1 MKFLSF
7 NPAKDLWGNAR
18 WVAVVFGW
26 VSVGVLCQRCQQ
38 VGYKVLPNNTHF
50 LRICAEMLRK
60 WHRLS
65 CHSVQKWRILAV
77 H

>member
-26 VSVGVLCQRCQQ
+26 VSVGALCQRCQQ
-38 VGYKVLPNNTHF
+38 VGYKVPNDAHF
-50 LRICAEMLRK
+50 AHLCRDVA
-60 WHRLS
+60 
-65 CHSVQKWRILAV
+65 
-77 H
+77 